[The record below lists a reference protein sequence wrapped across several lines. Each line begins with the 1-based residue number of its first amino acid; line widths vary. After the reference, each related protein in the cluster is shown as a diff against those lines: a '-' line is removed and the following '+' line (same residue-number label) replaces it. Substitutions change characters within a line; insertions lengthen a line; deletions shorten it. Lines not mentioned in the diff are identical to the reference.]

1 MPPCC
6 KQISSESIWASHD
19 QAGSCVWVS
28 YVVKWI
34 MDCLDC
40 LGLLN
45 VNFLW
50 RKFSS
55 NLFFFAV
62 VDSISAAIPSH
73 DSNLFKVMGESLT
86 FRFISAEEPEFKR
99 CLSAIHFLKYQYQ
112 SNMCF
117 SVLRFLTS
125 LFCIINICFNYGP
138 YTCFCG
144 LARTSAANKIVLI
157 FQETTPLFWKH

>member
-1 MPPCC
+1 MASPSFHPRICSMCCFGNLSKCSPWKTKHSCLFRVLCKWSHPHFSKCCIQMPPRC

-55 NLFFFAV
+55 NLFFFAI

-73 DSNLFKVMGESLT
+73 DSNLFKVMGESVT
-86 FRFISAEEPEFKR
+86 FWFISAEEPEFKR
-99 CLSAIHFLKYQYQ
+99 CL
-112 SNMCF
+112 C
-117 SVLRFLTS
+117 LT
-125 LFCIINICFNYGP
+125 FTF
-138 YTCFCG
+138 
-144 LARTSAANKIVLI
+144 
-157 FQETTPLFWKH
+157 